1 MVGWL
6 VGYVIRLYCFS
17 SATRKRAEGRKVE
30 FHKIESIFFH
40 EVESQNKS
48 KDRNTKR
55 IKRLNQKIESQD
67 RIKRLNHKI
76 KSIFSQDQITRSKV
90 FFFTRSNHKIKSQ
103 DRKYFFYEIESSDQF
118 AILDVDPKIQRSK
131 VWKKL

>member
-1 MVGWL
+1 LVGWL

-90 FFFTRSNHKIKSQ
+90 FFHKIKSQ
-103 DRKYFFYEIESSDQF
+103 DQKYFFSLDRITRSNHRIESIF
-118 AILDVDPKIQRSK
+118 FTRSN
-131 VWKKL
+131 LLISLPF